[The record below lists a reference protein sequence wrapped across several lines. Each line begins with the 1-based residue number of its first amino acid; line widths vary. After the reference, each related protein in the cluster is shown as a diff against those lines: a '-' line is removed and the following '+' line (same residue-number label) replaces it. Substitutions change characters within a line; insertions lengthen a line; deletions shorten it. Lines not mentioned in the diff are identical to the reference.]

1 MSLKTDHI
9 LLLLFLI
16 IVAFSKIKKRDEEKE
31 YLSIENCTL
40 IKGFLA
46 INVVLCHLGQLYK
59 GEGKILDYY
68 VFFGTISVGV
78 FFFLSGYALMFQYLK
93 KADYHVGFLSRRFGK
108 VFIPYVIVTIVYM
121 IYENLTGHD
130 VGPIEAF
137 TRFLTDDPLVS
148 YSWYISE
155 IMVLY
160 LSFYASMKMCKTQK
174 TVLISNTIFYICLM
188 VFYKACNF
196 RAFWFDSTHMYV
208 IGILWAYYKEKITEI
223 VSKFDLIILMVSV
236 LFLIL
241 VNTRSTFFSR
251 VAYLFVFIVFFMRFD
266 YKNRFLTFTG
276 KISMEMYMLHGLA
289 FQIVRRFL
297 FDDGGFMCLFTSFVI
312 IYILSFVFNRIFR
325 ILIRKLGF

>member
-16 IVAFSKIKKRDEEKE
+16 VVAFSRIRTRDEKKD

-46 INVVLCHLGQLYK
+46 INVVLCHLGLLYK
-59 GEGKILDYY
+59 GEGRILDHYE
-68 VFFGTISVGV
+68 FLGAISVGV

-93 KADYHVGFLSRRFGK
+93 KVDYHVGFLNRRFGK
-108 VFIPYVIVTIVYM
+108 VFIPYLIVTVVYM
-121 IYENLTGHD
+121 IYANLTGHD
-130 VGPIEAF
+130 VGPIEVF
-137 TRFLTDDPLVS
+137 MRFLTDDPLVS
-148 YSWYISE
+148 YSWYICE
-155 IMVLY
+155 VMVLY
-160 LSFYASMKMCKTQK
+160 LFFYVSMKMCKTQK
-174 TVLISNTIFYICLM
+174 AVPISNTIFYICLIF
-188 VFYKACNF
+188 FYKACNF
-196 RAFWFDSTHMYV
+196 RTFWCDSTHMFV
-208 IGILWAYYKEKITEI
+208 IGIMWAYYKEKITEI
-223 VSKFDLIILMVSV
+223 VSRFDLIILLLSV

-241 VNTRSTFFSR
+241 VNTKSTIFSR

-297 FDDGGFMCLFTSFVI
+297 FDDGGFICLFTSFVV
-312 IYILSFVFNRIFR
+312 IYILSFVFNRFFR
-325 ILIRKLGF
+325 ILIRKLSF